1 MWVRFPPEVLIIMP
15 QNKKNIE
22 LDIVWFKRDLR
33 ISDNKSLEFVSKSG
47 NQTLFVYIFE
57 PSVIDSPDCDKRHIR
72 FIHESIIDI
81 QKRFKKFSIDIKC
94 VNCEAIKF
102 FKEISDTYKIKIND
116 LIFNSNKSYETFKL
130 RKGFNHIEV
139 ISPNSCNE
147 IFTENI
153 YISKKSLISPNPVE
167 GKLVIYPGQN
177 NIELRIIIFDMNGN
191 ILKNKFFNNTNLLK
205 IELDV

>member
-15 QNKKNIE
+15 HYKKNIE

-33 ISDNKSLEFVSKSG
+33 TLDNKSLEFVSKSG

-94 VNCEAIKF
+94 VNCEAIEF
-102 FKEISDTYKIKIND
+102 FEEISDTYKIKN
-116 LIFNSNKSYETFKL
+116 
-130 RKGFNHIEV
+130 V
-139 ISPNSCNE
+139 
-147 IFTENI
+147 
-153 YISKKSLISPNPVE
+153 
-167 GKLVIYPGQN
+167 
-177 NIELRIIIFDMNGN
+177 
-191 ILKNKFFNNTNLLK
+191 
-205 IELDV
+205 